1 MRTYI
6 KETIKQTGQK
16 ITIKGWVQTRRD
28 HGKLIFLDIRDVT
41 GTIQVVV
48 LPDNQAVYEEAK
60 KLRAE
65 FVVEIS
71 GIINKRPE
79 KLINPNLITG
89 TIELQAQQLKILNT
103 AQTPPFEIDQN
114 TLSVNEDLRLK
125 FRYLDIRSERM
136 RKNLI
141 LRHKANQFVRNF
153 LTEKGFYEIETP
165 CLTKSTP
172 EGARDYIV
180 PSRKHP
186 GKFYALP
193 QSPQQYKQLLMVA
206 GIDRYFQIVRCF
218 RDEDERGQRQPEF
231 TQVDLEMSFID
242 QENIL
247 SIVEE
252 IMINLVKTVTPEKT
266 IQETPFPR
274 LTYKEAMEQFNS
286 DKPDLRKD
294 KNDPN
299 LLAFEWVVDFPMFEY
314 KEGDKRW
321 GAVHHP
327 FTAIADE
334 DLPKLERGELA
345 DIRAKQYDL
354 VLNGNEVTGGSIRTH
369 DRKIQARVFEVLG
382 HTQEEIELKFGH
394 LLKAFEYGVPPHGG
408 AAVGYDRLIMVLCGE
423 ENIREVMA
431 FPKNGEGYDPLM
443 DSPSSV
449 SDQQLK
455 ELSLNPKK

>member
-1 MRTYI
+1 M
-6 KETIKQTGQK
+6 KDSNTIS
-16 ITIKGWVQTRRD
+16 
-28 HGKLIFLDIRDVT
+28 
-41 GTIQVVV
+41 
-48 LPDNQAVYEEAK
+48 N
-60 KLRAE
+60 
-65 FVVEIS
+65 
-71 GIINKRPE
+71 
-79 KLINPNLITG
+79 
-89 TIELQAQQLKILNT
+89 
-103 AQTPPFEIDQN
+103 
-114 TLSVNEDLRLK
+114 
-125 FRYLDIRSERM
+125 
-136 RKNLI
+136 
-141 LRHKANQFVRNF
+141 
-153 LTEKGFYEIETP
+153 
-165 CLTKSTP
+165 
-172 EGARDYIV
+172 
-180 PSRKHP
+180 
-186 GKFYALP
+186 
-193 QSPQQYKQLLMVA
+193 
-206 GIDRYFQIVRCF
+206 
-218 RDEDERGQRQPEF
+218 
-231 TQVDLEMSFID
+231 
-242 QENIL
+242 
-247 SIVEE
+247 
-252 IMINLVKTVTPEKT
+252 
-266 IQETPFPR
+266 
-274 LTYKEAMEQFNS
+274 
-286 DKPDLRKD
+286 
-294 KNDPN
+294 KNDQN